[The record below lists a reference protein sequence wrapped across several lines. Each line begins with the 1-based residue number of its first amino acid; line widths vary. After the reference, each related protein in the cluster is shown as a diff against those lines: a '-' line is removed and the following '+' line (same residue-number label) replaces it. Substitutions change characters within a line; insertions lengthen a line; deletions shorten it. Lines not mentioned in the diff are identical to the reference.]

1 MAKKKS
7 TDTKGRKKRFSNKPK
22 KKFCRFCSD
31 ATYEIDYKD
40 PQVLKYFLTEGGKI
54 TPRRISGNCA
64 KHQRRLALAVKRSRM
79 IGILPFTVNNK
90 RG

>member
-7 TDTKGRKKRFSNKPK
+7 NNDGKKRRRFSNNKTK

-54 TPRRISGNCA
+54 TPRRI
-64 KHQRRLALAVKRSRM
+64 
-79 IGILPFTVNNK
+79 
-90 RG
+90 

>member
-1 MAKKKS
+1 MAKKRVGGSRKS
-7 TDTKGRKKRFSNKPK
+7 RVQKSK

-31 ATYEIDYKD
+31 ATYEMDYKD
-40 PQVLKYFLTEGGKI
+40 PQVLKYFLTESGKI

-64 KHQRRLALAVKRSRM
+64 KHQRKLALSVKRARM